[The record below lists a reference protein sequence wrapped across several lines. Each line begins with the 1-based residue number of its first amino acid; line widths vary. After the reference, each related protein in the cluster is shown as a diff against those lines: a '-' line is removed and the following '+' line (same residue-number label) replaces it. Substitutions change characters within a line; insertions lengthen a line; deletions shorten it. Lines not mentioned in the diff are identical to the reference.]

1 MKNLQEIESRIAELI
16 QDDSHKDVAAPSAA
30 TSVGLTKDDLAA
42 IRDAAVKPVEDAG
55 KATTVEL
62 KRQLTLELKKL
73 DLKKAMEQKTEKII
87 EQMNKGQTVSPTGK
101 KETPKPASKKAKLTP
116 SVTISRVGGNKGEE
130 DEEGAGEVEAAAA
143 RLEEVER
150 KLFEMLEENQT
161 HIMQV

>member
-16 QDDSHKDVAAPSAA
+16 QDDSHKDVAAA

-73 DLKKAMEQKTEKII
+73 DLKKAMEVQTEKIL
-87 EQMNKGQTVSPTGK
+87 EQMNNKGQTVSPTGK